1 MKKVITAMGNETL
14 NRELMKYAKYDL
26 LIGDLFYQEAVI
38 DKITEEK
45 YDVFVTSSLL
55 QGELDFYDFIVKL
68 KRIDSTM
75 RIIVVA
81 DEIDDFFKRKMNG
94 FGIVDIFLDSNVSIS
109 EIIDSIDREE
119 PISTQIEYENK
130 INLAKVSEETKKN
143 YADSNTTKLT
153 SYVVENVTQKQ
164 EIIVFNGTNGSGK
177 TTIAGN
183 FSKILAKKTSA
194 KILLMDLDTFSGNM
208 DEIFDISK
216 IPLNVDLMM
225 DLDKKCGLNYAAEL
239 ISKNRFDSNVF
250 DELVIRSEGV
260 DILTGNTSLYFC
272 QNVLND
278 THYKTILD
286 VAKEKYDF
294 IIIDTSS
301 NIFLD
306 SVKWAIQEANK
317 VFFVTENNYIS
328 MKKASQLID
337 IYINSW
343 KVWKNK
349 IKIIVN
355 KEKSCG
361 IDLEIISK
369 IFADYQLL
377 GSIKDNEE
385 NIENSYI
392 KILETIKYIPK
403 TNLLNRI
410 LSNRRPNYQF
420 NNMNNYK
427 AQRNGVVS
435 SVN

>member
-1 MKKVITAMGNETL
+1 MKKIITAMGNETL

-26 LIGDLFYQEAVI
+26 LIGDLFYQEAVL
-38 DKITEEK
+38 DKITGEK

-81 DEIDDFFKRKMNG
+81 DEIDDFFKRKMND
-94 FGIVDIFLDSNVSIS
+94 FGIVDIFLDSSVNIS

-119 PISTQIEYENK
+119 PISTKIEYENK
-130 INLAKVSEETKKN
+130 INSAKVSEEIKKN
-143 YADSNTTKLT
+143 YIDQNYINQS
-153 SYVVENVTQKQ
+153 SFVVENVTQKQ
-164 EIIVFNGTNGSGK
+164 EVIVFNGTNGSGK

-194 KILLMDLDTFSGNM
+194 KILLIDLDTFSGNI

-250 DELVIRSEGV
+250 DELVIRSDGV

-278 THYKTILD
+278 VHYKAILD

-306 SVKWAIQEANK
+306 SVKWAIQEASR
-317 VFFVTENNYIS
+317 VFFITENNYIS

-337 IYINSW
+337 IYTNSW

-355 KEKSCG
+355 KEKGSG
-361 IDLEIISK
+361 IDLEIVSK

-385 NIENSYI
+385 NVENSYI

-410 LSNRRPNYQF
+410 LLNRRPNYQF
-420 NNMNNYK
+420 NNVNNYK
-427 AQRNGVVS
+427 TQRNGVVS
-435 SVN
+435 SAN